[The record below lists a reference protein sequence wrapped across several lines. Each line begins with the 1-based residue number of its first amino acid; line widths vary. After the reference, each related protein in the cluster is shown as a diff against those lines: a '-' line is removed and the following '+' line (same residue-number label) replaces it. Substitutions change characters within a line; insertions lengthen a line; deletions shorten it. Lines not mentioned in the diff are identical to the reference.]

1 MIPIIIMIIS
11 LLLDGILTNFLPFM
25 VNDLSLY
32 TPLFTVVSIFF
43 LYPFY
48 RKNNKK
54 YWLIVFTL
62 GIVYDLFYTNLLFLN
77 AILFLG
83 VAYVS
88 KVIYKN
94 YEVDFIKLI
103 IYLVIII
110 VVYESMTGIIIFLY
124 HLVPVTFEKV
134 IYKISHSL
142 LLNIIYGEIIY
153 FLLKVVPKKYKK
165 ISIN

>member
-142 LLNIIYGEIIY
+142 LLHS
-153 FLLKVVPKKYKK
+153 LKLHFAFQSILY
-165 ISIN
+165 ISYNNL